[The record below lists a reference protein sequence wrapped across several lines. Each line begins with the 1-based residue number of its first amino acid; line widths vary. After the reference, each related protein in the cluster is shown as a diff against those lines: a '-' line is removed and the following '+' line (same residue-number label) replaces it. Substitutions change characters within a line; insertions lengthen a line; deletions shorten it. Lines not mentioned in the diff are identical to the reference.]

1 VNNVALWPP
10 LPISLE
16 LEHVDFKRCKTPSV
30 SFTLSCLGKTGILWD
45 DIWKIGT
52 GRTEHNF
59 KLGDQRLNVSL
70 ADKTSIRSLGRKHT
84 KN

>member
-1 VNNVALWPP
+1 
-10 LPISLE
+10 
-16 LEHVDFKRCKTPSV
+16 
-30 SFTLSCLGKTGILWD
+30 LSCLGKTGIVWD
-45 DIWKIGT
+45 GIWRIGT